1 MHAQPPTA
9 LSPLLAAPSVA
20 AHTRAMT
27 TAVRVWEGDLYLCA
41 FPPLCAVTGEPTN
54 GRWGV
59 RFSTTPR
66 WVILLILLGVVP
78 FIVGWLITRRVAS
91 GSVPMSP
98 RARRLL
104 ARNRI
109 IAPVAVIGGVV
120 LVFTAAFVSSVVAPD
135 ATGWIVVVGLLAVLV
150 GCIPFAWW
158 MRRTDI
164 LGYVE
169 ERTPWGR
176 WVVLS
181 HVNPTF
187 AAAVERM
194 YAQRSAPTLWPP
206 CPPPVAPP
214 PIALGSH

>member
-1 MHAQPPTA
+1 
-9 LSPLLAAPSVA
+9 
-20 AHTRAMT
+20 MT
-27 TAVRVWEGDLYLCA
+27 TAVRVWEGDLYLGA

-54 GRWGV
+54 GRWDV

-66 WVILLILLGVVP
+66 WVLLLIFFGVVP
-78 FIVGWLITRRVAS
+78 FIVGWLVTRRVAS

-109 IAPVAVIGGVV
+109 IGPVAVVAGVV
-120 LVFTAAFVSSVVAPD
+120 LVLAAGVVSSAVAPD
-135 ATGWIVVVGLLAVLV
+135 ATGWIALIGLLAVIVGGLV
-150 GCIPFAWW
+150 FQWW
-158 MRRTDI
+158 TQRVDI

-169 ERTPWGR
+169 EPTPWGR

-187 AAAVERM
+187 AATVERM
-194 YAQRSAPTLWPP
+194 YAQRPVPTLWPP
-206 CPPPVAPP
+206 SPPPVAPP
-214 PIALGSH
+214 MALETR